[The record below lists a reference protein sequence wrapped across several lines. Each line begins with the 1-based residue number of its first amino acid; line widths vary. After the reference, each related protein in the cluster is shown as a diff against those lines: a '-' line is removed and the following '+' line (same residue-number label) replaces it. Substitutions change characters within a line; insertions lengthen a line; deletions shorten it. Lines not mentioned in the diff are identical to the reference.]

1 MSKEE
6 KELNEWKFIGIEGE
20 WEGFDRRMMRHMRKK
35 LDSVGVN
42 LWLGEIRSVF
52 DMGQNEY
59 DEHCKDVMKAI
70 YCNDPSE
77 ARKLKK

>member
-42 LWLGEIRSVF
+42 LWLGEIK
-52 DMGQNEY
+52 N
-59 DEHCKDVMKAI
+59 
-70 YCNDPSE
+70 
-77 ARKLKK
+77 